1 MLCSTLRRPHMLCTY
16 VLAVLAILAVQA
28 SKQTSER
35 QKEHQNG
42 LYCSWLTSSVFC
54 FDIFLL

>member
-1 MLCSTLRRPHMLCTY
+1 MLCSTLRRDHICY

-35 QKEHQNG
+35 KK
-42 LYCSWLTSSVFC
+42 
-54 FDIFLL
+54 DIRKGCTVAG